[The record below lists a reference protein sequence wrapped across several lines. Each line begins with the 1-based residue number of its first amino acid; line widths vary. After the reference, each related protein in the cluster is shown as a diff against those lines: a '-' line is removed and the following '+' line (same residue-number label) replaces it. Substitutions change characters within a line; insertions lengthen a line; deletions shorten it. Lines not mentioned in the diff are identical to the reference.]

1 MKPTNCMR
9 PISLEFPQTQ
19 SAEIDK
25 DARIAELEKARN
37 DMEWATGAHRA
48 RLLNELVDKSA
59 RIADLERQLAEA
71 THLCAMRDAVIHD
84 LERQLADATTW
95 RSPET
100 APRDG
105 TVIVG
110 KFPETLADIEY
121 AAIDA
126 VFYRVDDVTGWDTGG
141 DLFADDELLG
151 WFPLPETKKEE
162 G

>member
-95 RSPET
+95 RSPDT
-100 APRDG
+100 APMDG
-105 TVIVG
+105 TWFIGYYDTDKILGTRADPMRAKDDPYTWLTNEGFLVKHKTLVG
-110 KFPETLADIEY
+110 WI
-121 AAIDA
+121 
-126 VFYRVDDVTGWDTGG
+126 
-141 DLFADDELLG
+141 
-151 WFPLPETKKEE
+151 PLPLPKKKEDVL
-162 G
+162 